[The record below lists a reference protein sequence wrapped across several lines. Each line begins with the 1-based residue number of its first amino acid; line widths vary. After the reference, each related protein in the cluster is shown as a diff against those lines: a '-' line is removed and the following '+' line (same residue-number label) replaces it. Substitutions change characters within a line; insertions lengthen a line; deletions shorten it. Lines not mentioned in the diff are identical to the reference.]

1 MAMQAGD
8 TRSPNWLVL
17 WWWRRMAHRRQIELA
32 VIDMYDRYGAAAYGI
47 ARNSARACGSA
58 DHKRFW
64 RRVARNLRRGAP
76 VSEARY

>member
-17 WWWRRMAHRRQIELA
+17 WWGRRMAHRRQIELA
-32 VIDMYDRYGAAAYGI
+32 VIDMYDRYGAAAHGI
-47 ARNSARACGSA
+47 AHNSARACGSA

-64 RRVARNLRRGAP
+64 LQVAKTLRRSPPIG
-76 VSEARY
+76 EARY